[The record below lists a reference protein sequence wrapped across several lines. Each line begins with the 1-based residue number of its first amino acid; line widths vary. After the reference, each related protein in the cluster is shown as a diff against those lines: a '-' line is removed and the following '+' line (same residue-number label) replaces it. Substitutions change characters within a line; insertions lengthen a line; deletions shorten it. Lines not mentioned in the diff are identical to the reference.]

1 MSQIIEFPN
10 QCVPTSELPSISKLV
25 TEPMNEMYRPVNMA
39 TQIVFALVVI
49 TLFSII
55 RFQPFFTLPNE
66 LMEIYPNALII
77 VSIITLLALIYQFL
91 ADPKKRFAVREHD
104 IHYESG
110 LFFRKTLSQPILR
123 IQHVEL
129 KRGPIERMFNLA
141 SLQVFSA
148 GGATHTFE
156 IPGLAHQQAIEL
168 RQFILAHK
176 DTLSHG

>member
-10 QCVPTSELPSISKLV
+10 HSVPTSKLPSISELV
-25 TEPMNEMYRPVNMA
+25 TEPMNEMYRPVNMGTHVLVA
-39 TQIVFALVVI
+39 AVVI
-49 TLFSII
+49 LLLSII
-55 RFQPFFTLPNE
+55 RFQPVLTLPIE
-66 LMEIYPNALII
+66 LMEIYPI
-77 VSIITLLALIYQFL
+77 VLTAVLIITLLALTYQFF

-110 LFFRKTLSQPILR
+110 MFFRKTLSQPILR

-156 IPGLAHQQAIEL
+156 IPGLAHQQAITM

-176 DTLSHG
+176 DTQSHG

>member
-1 MSQIIEFPN
+1 MSKIIEFPN
-10 QCVPTSELPSISKLV
+10 QSVPTSELPSISQLV
-25 TEPMNEMYRPVNMA
+25 TEPMNEMYRPVNMGTHVLHA
-39 TQIVFALVVI
+39 AIFFAVL
-49 TLFSII
+49 SIM
-55 RFQPFFTLPNE
+55 RFQPFLTLPSE
-66 LMEIYPNALII
+66 LMEMYPNALIA
-77 VSIITLLALIYQFL
+77 VMGITLLALTYQFF

-110 LFFRKTLSQPILR
+110 LIFRKTLSQPILR

-129 KRGPIERMFNLA
+129 KRGPIERMFDLA

-148 GGATHTFE
+148 GGAIHTFE
-156 IPGLAHQQAIEL
+156 IPGLGHQQAISL